1 MTSTAQDRGRVAG
14 AAPNRGFPA
23 LCTFI
28 RGGAAPARNHSGHGA
43 GSAGEALGI
52 LEWFLV
58 PPPGFEPGVGSPPVV
73 LSMGRWMV
81 REVLA
86 SAVLFG
92 PSTQQRCRRL
102 KGEVTILSRYRR
114 LDHWCGWTQVA
125 RVGCQVAGR
134 KLPRLREG
142 SQLSSKFGFRD
153 SGQVAG
159 SLHRHSAMF

>member
-1 MTSTAQDRGRVAG
+1 RFAYPPLFQS
-14 AAPNRGFPA
+14 AAP
-23 LCTFI
+23 TW
-28 RGGAAPARNHSGHGA
+28 NHSGHGA
-43 GSAGEALGI
+43 GSAGGHSAF

-58 PPPGFEPGVGSPPVV
+58 PPPGFEPGLGSPPVV
-73 LSMGRWMV
+73 PSMGRWMV

-102 KGEVTILSRYRR
+102 KGEVTVLSRYRR
-114 LDHWCGWTQVA
+114 LDQWRGWTQVA
-125 RVGCQVAGR
+125 RVGCQAAGR

-142 SQLSSKFGFRD
+142 SQLSSIFGFRD